1 MGGQSLASRRQP
13 YDPDAR
19 PSRSQRSLNQRVDGL
34 SRRTTRRANDLE
46 RVIGVRA
53 RECETPAARREGP
66 FAAATSPRAGLLP
79 GLTTSSWGLSLSLG
93 PGGVLLRLLLS
104 GVLLRLLLG
113 GVLLRLL
120 LGGALLRLL
129 LGGVL
134 LRLLLGGALLRL
146 LLGGVLLCLLLGG
159 ALLRLLLGGA
169 LLRLL
174 PGGTLLCLLLGRA
187 LLRLLL
193 GGALLRLLL
202 NSLPRRRRMRRRYLP
217 SRRWGRMCCRRG
229 CARCRLRRPLGYRR
243 LSLGFPGGSK
253 V

>member
-1 MGGQSLASRRQP
+1 M
-13 YDPDAR
+13 
-19 PSRSQRSLNQRVDGL
+19 
-34 SRRTTRRANDLE
+34 
-46 RVIGVRA
+46 
-53 RECETPAARREGP
+53 
-66 FAAATSPRAGLLP
+66 LP

-104 GVLLRLLLG
+104 GVLLRLLLS
-113 GVLLRLL
+113 GV
-120 LGGALLRLL
+120 LLRLL

-134 LRLLLGGALLRL
+134 LRLLLGG
-146 LLGGVLLCLLLGG
+146 
-159 ALLRLLLGGA
+159 
-169 LLRLL
+169 
-174 PGGTLLCLLLGRA
+174 A

>member
-1 MGGQSLASRRQP
+1 M
-13 YDPDAR
+13 
-19 PSRSQRSLNQRVDGL
+19 

-104 GVLLRLLLG
+104 GVLLRLLLS
-113 GVLLRLL
+113 GV
-120 LGGALLRLL
+120 LLRLL

-146 LLGGVLLCLLLGG
+146 LLGGELLCLLLGG

>member
-1 MGGQSLASRRQP
+1 M
-13 YDPDAR
+13 
-19 PSRSQRSLNQRVDGL
+19 

-104 GVLLRLLLG
+104 GV
-113 GVLLRLL
+113 
-120 LGGALLRLL
+120 
-129 LGGVL
+129 
-134 LRLLLGGALLRL
+134 
-146 LLGGVLLCLLLGG
+146 
-159 ALLRLLLGGA
+159 

>member
-1 MGGQSLASRRQP
+1 MGGQSLASRGRP
-13 YDPDAR
+13 YDPDVR

-104 GVLLRLLLG
+104 GVLLRVLLG
-113 GVLLRLL
+113 GE
-120 LGGALLRLL
+120 
-129 LGGVL
+129 L

-229 CARCRLRRPLGYRR
+229 SARCRLRRPLGYRR